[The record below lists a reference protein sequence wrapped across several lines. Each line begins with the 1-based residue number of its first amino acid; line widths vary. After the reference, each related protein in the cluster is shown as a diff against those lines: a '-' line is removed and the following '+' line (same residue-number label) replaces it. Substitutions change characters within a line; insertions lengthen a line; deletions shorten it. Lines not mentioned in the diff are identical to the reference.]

1 MGEWVAVGE
10 NTSVVQQWL
19 HAARECW
26 LLPILILAAAIRL
39 YGLTDSA
46 IWCDEGSSLLLSQYS
61 PALTWFH
68 TAHDVHPPLYY
79 LLLHAWMNLF
89 GNSLFSIRFMS
100 VVPALGTVVLV
111 IWLVRLIATRRAA
124 ALAGLLVALLPI
136 AVRYSQEVRMYSLL
150 GFWLIG
156 ATIALVLWVKHPQRQ
171 RYLMVYAM
179 LMTAGFYT
187 HYFTALCVMSHWTY
201 LLVLRLSDSR
211 HPLITRP
218 AWWVANVAIVALY
231 APWIPSLVDQLQHLE
246 QLKLGGDVG
255 WIEPI
260 TVKSLP
266 SVIWQF
272 MTYDEGLQRTWPVF
286 VLLPLALIAV
296 TVLILRADRSEYR
309 FNALVAAYTCVP
321 LLVIG
326 LASLATPLLVDRY
339 LMFAA
344 LGLPI
349 ILAIALDRLAE
360 HYRVWALAAL
370 LVVVSVEGV
379 GLKNIYTTDP
389 DRIDVM
395 VDYVNQHYVNGDRI
409 VVSDLFWYFSYVYYN
424 RTAAQ
429 PMLYTPP
436 LPDGRSG
443 RPNAYGFG
451 TLVEDSGKEI
461 YLDAL
466 ADLPHRPGR
475 VWLVSSSVAPYDFAP
490 VPSGWKAIDELKVDD
505 TLARLYVICPVDGQP
520 CPASSH

>member
-1 MGEWVAVGE
+1 MGEDKSA
-10 NTSVVQQWL
+10 SVVQRWL
-19 HAARECW
+19 QSAREGW
-26 LLPILILAAAIRL
+26 LLPVLILAAAVRL

-79 LLLHAWMNLF
+79 LLLHAWMSLF
-89 GNSLFSIRFMS
+89 GNGLFSIRFMS
-100 VVPALGTVVLV
+100 VVPAVGTVALV

-124 ALAGLLVALLPI
+124 VLAGVLVALLPI
-136 AVRYSQEVRMYSLL
+136 AVRYSQEVRMYSLM

-156 ATIALVLWVKHPQRQ
+156 ATIALVLWVQHPQRQ
-171 RYLMVYAM
+171 RYLVFYVL

-187 HYFTALCVMSHWTY
+187 HYFTALCVMSHWAY
-201 LLVLRLSDSR
+201 LLVLRLGGAG
-211 HPLITRP
+211 HKLITRP
-218 AWWVANVAIVALY
+218 AWWLANVAIVALY
-231 APWIPSLVDQLQHLE
+231 IPWIPSLVDQLQHLE

-255 WIEPI
+255 WIEPE
-260 TVKSLP
+260 TLDSLP
-266 SVIWQF
+266 SLIWQF
-272 MTYDEGLQRTWPVF
+272 LTYDEGLERAWPLF
-286 VLLPLALIAV
+286 ALLPLAVGLVAV
-296 TVLILRADRSEYR
+296 SILRADHSEYR
-309 FNALVAAYTCVP
+309 FNTLVVAYTFVP
-321 LLVIG
+321 LLVIA

-349 ILAIALDRLAE
+349 ILAIALDRFAK
-360 HYRVWALAAL
+360 HYRAWALAAL
-370 LVVVSVEGV
+370 LLVIGVEGL
-379 GLKNIYTTDP
+379 GLKNIYTTEP
-389 DRIDVM
+389 DRIDRM
-395 VDYVNQHYVNGDRI
+395 IEYVNQHYVAGDRI

-451 TLVEDSGKEI
+451 TLVEDHGETL
-461 YLDAL
+461 YLDTLTDL
-466 ADLPHRPGR
+466 AQGTAR
-475 VWLVSSSVAPYDFAP
+475 VWLISSSEAPYDFAP
-490 VPSGWKAIDELKVDD
+490 VPDGWKAVDELKVDD
-505 TLARLYVICPVDGQP
+505 TLARLYVMCPGLDP
-520 CPASSH
+520 SCPAVAR